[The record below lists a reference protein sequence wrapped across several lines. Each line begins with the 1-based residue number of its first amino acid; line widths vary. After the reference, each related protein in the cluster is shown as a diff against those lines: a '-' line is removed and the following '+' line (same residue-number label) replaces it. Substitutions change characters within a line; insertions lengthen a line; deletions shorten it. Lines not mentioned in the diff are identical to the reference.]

1 MSGSHEPQ
9 IQIELAQY
17 VTWRSRF
24 FKVLQ
29 MILRYAAKVK
39 NLSTR
44 ASGLMIMVKLSI
56 GVEAWY
62 SNLAVY

>member
-1 MSGSHEPQ
+1 MSGSHETQ
-9 IQIELAQY
+9 IGIELAQY

-29 MILRYAAKVK
+29 MILRYVAKVE

-44 ASGLMIMVKLSI
+44 ASGLMRKLSI

>member
-1 MSGSHEPQ
+1 MSGSHETQ
-9 IQIELAQY
+9 IGIELAQY

-29 MILRYAAKVK
+29 MILRYVAKVE

-44 ASGLMIMVKLSI
+44 ASGLIIMRKLSI